1 MKENKIDQKKFLE
14 LMQNMEFIKALVIQE
29 SVPDVQN
36 LFKKEGIELS
46 EEDVMVLGKI
56 INRTILKEDI
66 INDEE
71 LSKIYGGTGNYQR
84 NRRLSFM
91 GKISEAASASM
102 GIIGGFNN
110 GNRGWKL
117 FSRRK
122 RVSGALS
129 GVNKHAI
136 AQAVHEGTKTINKQN
151 VNILFLN
158 N

>member
-14 LMQNMEFIKALVIQE
+14 LMQNMDFIKSLVIQE
-29 SVPDVQN
+29 SIPDVQN

-46 EEDVMVLGKI
+46 EQDVMVLGKI

-71 LSKIYGGTGNYQR
+71 LSKIYGGTGSFNR
-84 NRRLSFM
+84 NRKLSFM

-110 GNRGWKL
+110 GNRGWRL
-117 FSRRK
+117 FSK
-122 RVSGALS
+122 KKKGPPVLPGI
-129 GVNKHAI
+129 NKHAI
-136 AQAVHEGTKTINKQN
+136 AQAVHEGTKNINRQKI
-151 VNILFLN
+151 NILFIN
-158 N
+158 T